1 MAGFLDSLLFGSKY
15 EKELKELEQKV
26 AQDPKNLRLRVRV
39 GDLLEKLGKRTE
51 SIEAYQ
57 AVAEEYARSGM
68 LIQAIALNKLILR
81 LDPTK
86 SKIHHQLVELY
97 AQWGKPAEEIPGTR
111 EPEKA
116 PVAAA
121 IPGALP
127 PIPLFSDFKKE
138 ELSRV
143 MEKIQAKRFAG
154 GKAICR
160 EGEPGNSL
168 YIISHGKVAV
178 SRQQPGRGKIILNE
192 LKDGDFFG
200 EFAYF
205 ANARRQATVEALED
219 TEVLEMTKE
228 ELQRV
233 IQEFPPVSKVLFK
246 FYKERVLDNLLAA
259 SALFQTFPPEER
271 RKLLEEVTRE
281 EFPAGALV
289 IEEGAPG
296 DCLYI
301 IKSGEV
307 EVFTLDPKKE
317 KLILATLQ
325 EGDYFGE
332 ISLITGRPRTASV
345 KVLRAAEL
353 VRLDKKCFDRIV
365 ARHPE
370 TLKVLEDSLQ
380 TRLENKLR
388 MLGVF
393 RSIPAKEGMI

>member
-1 MAGFLDSLLFGSKY
+1 MAAFLDRLLFGGKY
-15 EKELKELEQKV
+15 EKELKDLQQKV
-26 AQDPKNLRLRVRV
+26 AREPKNLRLRVRV
-39 GDLLEKLGKRTE
+39 GDVLEKLGKRTE
-51 SIEAYQ
+51 AIEAYRG
-57 AVAEEYARSGM
+57 AAEEYARTGM
-68 LIQAIALNKLILR
+68 LIQAISLNKILLR
-81 LDPTK
+81 LDPTQ
-86 SKIHHQLVELY
+86 SKIHNQLVELY
-97 AQWGKPAEEIPGTR
+97 AQWGKPAEEIPGLL
-111 EPEKA
+111 EPGKS
-116 PVAAA
+116 PPAAA
-121 IPGALP
+121 PPGPFP
-127 PIPLFSDFKKE
+127 PIPLFSDLSRQ
-138 ELSRV
+138 ELTRV
-143 MEKIQAKRFAG
+143 MEKIQAKRFAA
-154 GKAICR
+154 GKTICR
-160 EGEPGNSL
+160 EGEAGNSL

-178 SRQQPGRGKIILNE
+178 SRRQPGRGRIVLNE
-192 LKDGDFFG
+192 LKAGDFFG

-205 ANARRQATVEALED
+205 SNARRQATVEALED
-219 TEVLEMTKE
+219 TEVLEMNKD

-233 IQEFPPVSKVLFK
+233 VEEFPAVSKVLFK

-271 RKLLEEVTRE
+271 REILEEVTLE
-281 EFPAGALV
+281 EFPAGASV

-353 VRLDKKCFDRIV
+353 ARLGKSNFDRIV

-370 TLKVLEDSLQ
+370 TLKVLEDSLE

-393 RSIPAKEGMI
+393 RHSPAKEGMV

>member
-1 MAGFLDSLLFGSKY
+1 MAAFLDRLLFGGKY
-15 EKELKELEQKV
+15 EKELKDLQQKV
-26 AQDPKNLRLRVRV
+26 AQEPKNLRLRVRI
-39 GDLLEKLGKRTE
+39 GDVLEKLGKRTE
-51 SIEAYQ
+51 AIEAYRG
-57 AVAEEYARSGM
+57 AAEEYGRSGM
-68 LIQAIALNKLILR
+68 LIQAIALNKILLR
-81 LDPTK
+81 LDPAQ
-86 SKIHHQLVELY
+86 SKIHNQLAELY
-97 AQWGKPAEEIPGTR
+97 AQWGKPAEEIPGLLD
-111 EPEKA
+111 PGKG
-116 PVAAA
+116 PPAAA
-121 IPGALP
+121 PPGPFP
-127 PIPLFSDFKKE
+127 PIPLFSDLNRQ
-138 ELSRV
+138 ELTRV
-143 MEKIQAKRFAG
+143 MEKIQAKRFSAG
-154 GKAICR
+154 KIICR

-178 SRQQPGRGKIILNE
+178 SRRQPGAERIVLNE
-192 LKDGDFFG
+192 LKAGDFFG

-205 ANARRQATVEALED
+205 SNARRQATVEALED
-219 TEVLEMTKE
+219 TEVLEMTKD

-233 IQEFPPVSKVLFK
+233 VGEFPTVSRVLFK

-271 RKLLEEVTRE
+271 REILEEVTLE
-281 EFPAGALV
+281 EFPAGASV

-317 KLILATLQ
+317 KLILATLH

-332 ISLITGRPRTASV
+332 ISLLTGRARTASV

-353 VRLDKKCFDRIV
+353 ARLDKKNFDRIV

-370 TLKVLEDSLQ
+370 TLKVLEDSLE

-393 RSIPAKEGMI
+393 RNSPAKEGMV